1 MGTVL
6 VRHLDDEVVRR
17 LKQRAVRNN
26 RPLEIE
32 VRRILED
39 AVALKVEDRKRAFLE
54 LSKKLLDQQAGY
66 PPQTP
71 SLSIIR
77 EDRDSD
83 HGAA

>member
-1 MGTVL
+1 MATVL

-17 LKQRAVRNN
+17 LRQRAVRNN
-26 RPLEIE
+26 RPLESE
-32 VRRILED
+32 VRQTLED
-39 AVALKVEDRKRAFLE
+39 AVAHKVEENKRAFRE
-54 LSKKLLDQQAGY
+54 LSKRLLDQQAGH

-71 SLSIIR
+71 SHSIIR